1 MKKIL
6 FFLFISCSVVGQEFN
21 ATVNIN
27 YAQINTSVDRAVF
40 ENLKK
45 NIINFFN
52 QSWTNQSFAVEE
64 RIDCNILLVVNSVS
78 PDNIFN
84 CKLSIVASRPVW
96 NTDYSTTL
104 LSFEDPNV
112 TFSYTNYQ
120 YFNFNETQI
129 NNAEPLV
136 SNLPAILAY
145 YIYVMLGL
153 NFDSFGLRGGWEMY
167 QKALNIVNNAPRSG
181 SILGWSASENGKN
194 RYWFITELT
203 DPRTDMIHD
212 AYYLYFR
219 KVLDNLYENKNEAK
233 KNLQLSFSKMNEVDN
248 RYNGNSMTL
257 YLFFLS
263 HAFEIGNII
272 ADIDDKNYQSLM
284 LKYLAKLNP
293 SNYGFYKSK
302 FGL

>member
-21 ATVNIN
+21 ATVNVN
-27 YAQINTSVDRAVF
+27 YAQINTSIDRAVF

-45 NIINFFN
+45 NMINFFN
-52 QSWTNQSFAVEE
+52 QSWTTQSFSVEE
-64 RIDCNILLVVNSVS
+64 RIDCNVLLVVNSVS
-78 PDNIFN
+78 TDNVFN

-129 NNAEPLV
+129 NNAEPFV

-145 YIYVMLGL
+145 YIYTILGL
-153 NFDSFGLRGGWEMY
+153 NFDSFGLKGGWEMY
-167 QKALNIVNNAPRSG
+167 QKALNIVNNAPRSS

-203 DPRTDMIHD
+203 DPRTEMIHD

-219 KVLDNLYENKNEAK
+219 KVLDNLYDNQNEVK

-263 HAFEIGNII
+263 HAYEIANII
-272 ADIDDKNYQSLM
+272 KDIDDKNYQSLM